1 MLASHVPRFL
11 ETPAWRLYKKIINI
25 IVSNKIIDGKKISL
39 EILEEIRNE
48 TLLLKEKNIIPGL
61 AFILVGEDPASS
73 VYVSSKAKACE
84 NAGFYS
90 VTEKLSGTVSEEEVL
105 GLIAKFNQ
113 NNKIHGILVQ
123 LPLPKHI
130 NENKVIEAIDPNKDV
145 DGFHPVNL
153 GKLVAG
159 LDGFIPCTPLG
170 IVELI
175 KRTGIQTSG
184 KNVTVI
190 GRSNIVGKPAANL
203 FIRKDI
209 NSTVTVCH
217 SGTKMLNDY
226 TRKADILIAA
236 IGKADFIKK
245 EMIKE
250 GCTIIDVGIN
260 RVEDKSR
267 KSGYRITGD
276 VDFNDCIDKCGHITP
291 VPGGVGPMTIAMLMR
306 NTLESAKRLK

>member
-1 MLASHVPRFL
+1 MS
-11 ETPAWRLYKKIINI
+11 E
-25 IVSNKIIDGKKISL
+25 KIIDGKKISL
-39 EILEEIRNE
+39 EILEEVKNE
-48 TLLLKEKNIIPGL
+48 AMLLKEKNIVPGL
-61 AFILVGEDPASS
+61 AFILVGEDPASK

-84 NAGFYS
+84 AAGFYS
-90 VTEKLSGTVSEEEVL
+90 VTERLEENVSENE
-105 GLIAKFNQ
+105 LIELIDKFNKD
-113 NNKIHGILVQ
+113 NKIHGILVQ
-123 LPLPKHI
+123 LPLPKGI
-130 NENKVIEAIDPNKDV
+130 DENKIIQAIDPAKDV

-159 LDGFIPCTPLG
+159 LKGFIPCTPAG

-175 KRTGIQTSG
+175 KRTGIETSG

-203 FIRKDI
+203 FLQKDI

-217 SGTKMLNDY
+217 SGTKNLNEF
-226 TRKADILIAA
+226 TQKADILIAA
-236 IGKADFIKK
+236 IGKADFVKK

-260 RVEDKSR
+260 RVEDKTK

-276 VDFNDCIDKCGHITP
+276 VDFQDCIDKCSHITP

-306 NTLESAKRLK
+306 NTLESAKNLLRNENE